1 MKRTAIAVVFLA
13 AIAYGVDYAL
23 LRLRPNS
30 IGTITVHRTYIIPLK
45 NGRTEYSSEEA
56 IDQTC
61 VRSLLPHLENTPCWY
76 LARHT
81 QQEIT
86 IDTGSQ
92 KQYPH

>member
-1 MKRTAIAVVFLA
+1 MKRVLIGVVLLA
-13 AIAYGVDYAL
+13 AIAYAIDYSV
-23 LRLRPNS
+23 LRLRPNPV
-30 IGTITVHRTYIIPLK
+30 GTITVNRSYVIPLK
-45 NGRTEYSSEEA
+45 NGHTEYTSQEA
-56 IDQTC
+56 IDQPC
-61 VRSLLPHLENTPCWY
+61 VRSILPHQGDTPCWY